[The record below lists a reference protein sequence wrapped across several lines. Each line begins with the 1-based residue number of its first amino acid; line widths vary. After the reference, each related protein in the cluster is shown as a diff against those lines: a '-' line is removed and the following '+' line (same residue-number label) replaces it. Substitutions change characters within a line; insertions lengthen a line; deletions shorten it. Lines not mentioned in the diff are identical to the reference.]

1 MTRVAGCFVALLA
14 GLGAGCA
21 TAPADDVGHAPREP
35 RERKDYLFEAVR
47 LSEARKHDEA
57 IELLQQLQAEED
69 PEDAA
74 TTHYLLG
81 SAYAGLGDHANAAAQ
96 YIAAVAKAKDVA
108 AEVLATARLGAGHYS
123 FLAGRYDDAIHH
135 LSAWRDMTAAP
146 NPETLMELALAYSR
160 TSANA
165 DAIAVAERVIGAS
178 DEATLQAE
186 WFEMLAGFYYEDGQY
201 TKSLEAQDRAESR
214 RLTAAI
220 GSVPVREPSER
231 NRERRERTLP
241 DTQTL
246 RALQAQ
252 TRALLSR

>member
-1 MTRVAGCFVALLA
+1 M
-14 GLGAGCA
+14 
-21 TAPADDVGHAPREP
+21 PADDAGQAPREP
-35 RERKDYLFEAVR
+35 RERMDYLFEAVR
-47 LSEARKHDEA
+47 LSEARKYALA

-81 SAYAGLGDHANAAAQ
+81 SAYAGLDDYANAAAQ
-96 YIAAVAKAKDVA
+96 YAAAVAKADDVA

-123 FLAGRYDDAIHH
+123 FLAGRYDDAVRH
-135 LSAWRDMTAAP
+135 LSAWRDMTAVP
-146 NPETLMELALAYSR
+146 HPETLMELALAYSR
-160 TSANA
+160 TGANA
-165 DAIAVAERVIGAS
+165 DAIAVAERAVGGT

-186 WFEMLAGFYYEDGQY
+186 WFDMLAGFYYKNGQY
-201 TKSLEAQDRAESR
+201 TESLEAEDRAESR
-214 RLTAAI
+214 RLTAAM
-220 GSVPVREPSER
+220 GSVPAREPSER
-231 NRERRERTLP
+231 TRERRDRALP